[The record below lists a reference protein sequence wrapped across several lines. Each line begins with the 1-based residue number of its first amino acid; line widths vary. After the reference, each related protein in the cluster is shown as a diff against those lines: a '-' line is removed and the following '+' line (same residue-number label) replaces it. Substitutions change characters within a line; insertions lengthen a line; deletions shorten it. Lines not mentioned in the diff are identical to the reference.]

1 MGKSR
6 VRRTV
11 LYWQLYQ
18 LFNCCGWRGLL
29 CHSAL
34 SGFLQNSV
42 CDVSRTMI
50 RILMTLM
57 SKWPEQISLS
67 RDRDYTIR
75 NPKFWPLGNQQIG
88 LWEKNNARSAVN
100 SCLSTYIC
108 FNKNII
114 ITVPKA
120 QVRKLFRALTSLQFS
135 IKMHGKIIFWIGSL
149 YSSLSEW

>member
-6 VRRTV
+6 VRRTGLV
-11 LYWQLYQ
+11 LAIISIVQLLWLKRSSLPQ
-18 LFNCCGWRGLL
+18 C
-29 CHSAL
+29 